1 MLFYKIQEFV
11 SGALVLQE
19 NPGEGRCGGDRIGLL
34 YSPDLHASMRCFN
47 DNGHPYRVERVLD
60 AVPYLYCEP
69 LLHLEPACI
78 GLYDPGNLAQPC
90 DITVRYIGH
99 MSLAD
104 ERHDVVLACG
114 IQLYVLH
121 QHHLLVFLFE
131 DRPADD
137 FRTVL
142 PVSLREELERLR
154 HPLGSLDKPL
164 PVRILSQQPEYL
176 PVMLCNLGSYLLIIP
191 VFPDVC
197 HVTILCN
204 YVSPFPGF
212 SQWYGY

>member
-11 SGALVLQE
+11 PGALVLQE

-90 DITVRYIGH
+90 DIAVRYIGH

-137 FRTVL
+137 FRAVL

-164 PVRILSQQPEYL
+164 PVRILSQQSEYL
-176 PVMLCNLGSYLLIIP
+176 PVMLCNLGSYLS
-191 VFPDVC
+191 VV
-197 HVTILCN
+197 
-204 YVSPFPGF
+204 
-212 SQWYGY
+212 